1 MPVVTFKSK
10 PFILTH
16 CVDPQGIVVPV
27 LVDILQQGL
36 PSQLIL
42 ALVRHGELH
51 LVQKDH

>member
-16 CVDPQGIVVPV
+16 CVDPQGVVVPV